1 MTSRALQ
8 ANKALEAQQMPAAL
22 ESSDKGDDRCKTPG
36 NSSRM
41 LFPAAAN
48 TKHSTVEEVST

>member
-1 MTSRALQ
+1 
-8 ANKALEAQQMPAAL
+8 MPAAL
-22 ESSDKGDDRCKTPG
+22 ESFDKEDDRCKTPG

-41 LFPAAAN
+41 LFSAAAN